1 MNSPKISE
9 SLNRFFTVTNAD
21 SDFAANDVINMRGGE
36 AAKAGTFH
44 KWNIFRRAGRSDDEI
59 RANNNTR
66 QQFLDALKDSFGL
79 EETGKALVDKL
90 ATILGKDVFKPEDY
104 TFGKDGRLNCGK
116 PLTTRRIT
124 DVYEAVTRQIRNK
137 ALDIE
142 AKITGLSAGDL
153 SGSLEKRLTKRV
165 FNAIT
170 QTGRKDVSDLFA
182 DHRGIFEKVFSF
194 TDGNEINSKSLKAGV
209 SPALLSI
216 PARVRIASGKI
227 LNMMN
232 ISNPEERDKLAN
244 DIIDWMKRDIDLDRE
259 LYEKLE
265 SLTDEWYAAK
275 GWDRQEVENRVVD
288 FVLRPNIENAD

>member
-66 QQFLDALKDSFGL
+66 QQFLNALKESFGL

-124 DVYEAVTRQIRNK
+124 DVYEAVTGKIGSK
-137 ALDIE
+137 LSDI
-142 AKITGLSAGDL
+142 ADK
-153 SGSLEKRLTKRV
+153 GSV
-165 FNAIT
+165 NAILLNDKVKA
-170 QTGRKDVSDLFA
+170 GIYNAIACLPKGDFEGEDISSRYIPLRKD
-182 DHRGIFEKVFSF
+182 FEKVL
-194 TDGNEINSKSLKAGV
+194 TLTSLYESGV
-209 SPALLSI
+209 NTNMFKVPSNLLSVS
-216 PARVRIASGKI
+216 ARLRIASGKF
-227 LNMMN
+227 LA
-232 ISNPEERDKLAN
+232 ISDPEQQKRLSNDLINRMKQDVDFDK
-244 DIIDWMKRDIDLDRE
+244 D
-259 LYEKLE
+259 LYEKQE
-265 SLTDEWYAAK
+265 SLIDEWYAAK
-275 GWDRQEVENRVVD
+275 GWDRQEVENRIVEYA
-288 FVLRPNIENAD
+288 LRPNPNIENDD

>member
-36 AAKAGTFH
+36 ATKAGTFH

-59 RANNNTR
+59 RANNDTR
-66 QQFLDALKDSFGL
+66 QQFLNALKESFGL

-124 DVYEAVTRQIRNK
+124 DVYAAVTGKIRDK
-137 ALDIE
+137 TIDIASE
-142 AKITGLSAGDL
+142 INVLSTLLQRGLTDRFF
-153 SGSLEKRLTKRV
+153 E
-165 FNAIT
+165 AIT
-170 QTGRKDVSDLFA
+170 KIGREDISNIFTDK
-182 DHRGIFEKVFSF
+182 RGILEEVFSF
-194 TDGNEINSKSLKAGV
+194 IDTNEINHKSNKAKV
-209 SPALLSI
+209 PQTLLSI

-227 LNMMN
+227 LNMMK
-232 ISNPEERDKLAN
+232 ISNPEERDKVAN
-244 DIIDWMKRDIDLDRE
+244 DIIDWMKRNYNFDIER
-259 LYEKLE
+259 YEKQEKLI
-265 SLTDEWYAAK
+265 DEWYAAK
-275 GWDRQEVENRVVD
+275 GWDRQEVENRIVD
-288 FVLRPNIENAD
+288 SVLRPNIENAD

>member
-36 AAKAGTFH
+36 ATKAGTFH

-59 RANNNTR
+59 RANNDTR
-66 QQFLDALKDSFGL
+66 QQFLNALKESFGL

-124 DVYEAVTRQIRNK
+124 DVYAAVTDEIRHK
-137 ALDIE
+137 ANGI
-142 AKITGLSAGDL
+142 AIKVCDL
-153 SGSLEKRLTKRV
+153 ARSLEKGLTNRV
-165 FNAIT
+165 FDEIT
-170 QTGRKDVSDLFA
+170 KIGQEDISNIFA
-182 DHRGIFEKVFSF
+182 DHRGIFEEVFSL
-194 TDGNEINSKSLKAGV
+194 TKTNEMNTKFVKAGV
-209 SPALLSI
+209 IQECFSI

-227 LNMMN
+227 LNMMK

-244 DIIDWMKRDIDLDRE
+244 DIINWMKRDDYFDNE
-259 LYEKLE
+259 SYEKQEKLI
-265 SLTDEWYAAK
+265 DEWYAAK
-275 GWDRQEVENRVVD
+275 GWDRQEVENRIVD
-288 FVLRPNIENAD
+288 SVLRPNPNIENAD